1 MIRLGFA
8 LLIAAGACLAADQAI
23 PQMRRGTGSVKVDAG
38 LLGSKSRK
46 PSKAFSGTPQMPVQT
61 KTNGPKSA
69 VSMPAPNRPDGS
81 TQNSVT
87 ISSGSRRAQLVD
99 VNSTGAAARKAAALK
114 AQDSTVTASSL
125 AQMISP
131 VYGSTLAA
139 EETFA
144 WTAASG
150 ADRYAL
156 WIGSCQDCVDLLDE
170 DEAINLSRTVDM
182 PLDGRRIYVSLF
194 TRLNGNWYWIDYQ
207 FNASRDNQP
216 VAAQLITP
224 SNGSTLTSP
233 QTLVWQAGNLVADYW
248 IWMGT
253 CFECNDVLN
262 QDQGQNLS
270 TTLNMPGNGGVT
282 YMTLFSYIGGN
293 WYWYD
298 YAFRNPSS
306 APEQLVTV
314 NITNQLAY
322 ALDIYVNGANVGS
335 VPAFSTAGTT
345 LPLSS
350 LLLAF
355 EVDQPRVGSQILG
368 DAFAGYWNAISYPS
382 GTYNFVVNN
391 VVGNDVYFAPM
402 ISNQTPQALEA
413 GVNVGLVA
421 QNLCDCDVNAFTKN
435 VLIGYYLL
443 YSNSNVELFYH
454 AANYTGP
461 FVFWGQDQFGT
472 MDSSGPLYQYV
483 AVNSGL
489 LQLIATNL
497 P

>member
-1 MIRLGFA
+1 MNRLGFA
-8 LLIAAGACLAADQAI
+8 LFIAAGACFAADQAV
-23 PQMRRGTGSVKVDAG
+23 PQMQKATGAVKVDAG
-38 LLGSKSRK
+38 LVGSKDK
-46 PSKAFSGTPQMPVQT
+46 KLVKQFSGTPQMPVQT
-61 KTNGPKSA
+61 RTAGPKTA
-69 VSMPAPNRPDGS
+69 AAMPAPNRPDGS
-81 TQNSVT
+81 AQKAVT
-87 ISSGSRRAQLVD
+87 INSGSRRAQLVD
-99 VNSTGAAARKAAALK
+99 VNSNAAPGAKTAVARTQA
-114 AQDSTVTASSL
+114 STVTAGSL

-150 ADRYAL
+150 ANRYAL
-156 WIGSCQDCVDLLDE
+156 WIGSCQDCADLLDE
-170 DEAINLSRTVDM
+170 DEGINLSRTVDM

-194 TRLNGNWYWIDYQ
+194 TNLNGTWYWIDYQ
-207 FNASRDNQP
+207 FNASLGNQA

-224 SNGSTLTSP
+224 YNGSTLSTP
-233 QTLVWQAGNLVADYW
+233 QTFTWQPGNLVSDYW

-253 CFECNDVLN
+253 CFECSDLLN

-270 TTLNMPGNGGVT
+270 TTLNIPENGGVT
-282 YMTLFSYIGGN
+282 YLTLFSYIGGN

-298 YAFRNPSS
+298 YAFRDPSP

-314 NITNQLAY
+314 NVTNQLAY
-322 ALDIYVNGANVGS
+322 ALDVYVNGANMGT

-350 LLLAF
+350 LQLSF
-355 EVDQPRVGSQILG
+355 ELEQPRIGSQILG

-391 VVGNDVYFAPM
+391 VVGNDVYFAPV

-421 QNLCDCDVNAFTKN
+421 QNLCNCNVNAFTNN

-443 YSNSNVELFYH
+443 YTNSNVELYYPGW
-454 AANYTGP
+454 NYTGP
-461 FVFWGQDQFGT
+461 FVFWGLDQFGNL
-472 MDSSGPLYQYV
+472 DPSGPLYQYV
-483 AVNSGL
+483 ASNSGL
-489 LQLIATNL
+489 LQLVATTL